1 MPRGKG
7 PERTDSDTPKASFCR
22 LALYSNTPTT
32 WEILDSESQSCYYY
46 AYGELRTL
54 NGEIDKNL
62 VHEFNITWRNSGR
75 KRWEILQDVVA
86 YGLAEYRRRESHAPS
101 ALDLF
106 GRAG

>member
-1 MPRGKG
+1 MRMANYGRPRTRAN
-7 PERTDSDTPKASFCR
+7 RT
-22 LALYSNTPTT
+22 
-32 WEILDSESQSCYYY
+32 Q
-46 AYGELRTL
+46 L